1 MDHPKTTPEPFFNK
15 GRHAQHPYFQIP
27 ESTTQRIF
35 FSAAPEDFE
44 ATALVNGLTQM
55 ATSVGNGGLTGCIK
69 LGKLHLRILGLTQFV
84 VYVILC
90 IYMAQ
95 LQLRF
100 KNGKR

>member
-55 ATSVGNGGLTGCIK
+55 ATSWEWRAHRLHQTRQVTSANPGIDTVCGLCDSMYIHGSTPATI
-69 LGKLHLRILGLTQFV
+69 Q
-84 VYVILC
+84 
-90 IYMAQ
+90 
-95 LQLRF
+95 
-100 KNGKR
+100 KR